1 MKPCYLYIIMSI
13 FSLLALP
20 GCRDEEAVQTSEGTR
35 TVTVNL
41 GIAMSRV
48 TEGSSIG
55 DGSTPKDMK
64 VWIFNQD
71 NTKLVDY
78 YEIENPTFS
87 GSDALG
93 ELVNTNEHVFEL
105 DNTITY
111 LNFYVVLNSDNV
123 KGLSYNLGRES
134 SVDKIKAATFTG
146 LADNLEDNQVPIYG
160 EATSED
166 ALPVEDHKK
175 SYSVTIKTERA
186 VSKLELFFTKES
198 ASSDLKIKRITLK
211 NIPDKGLLAR
221 EIALTDIANYNK
233 TETLFEDSNG
243 KEITTDLPASESPV
257 GDFSNHPDNFVQI
270 NLSQA
275 YLLENPNNN
284 EWKPTT
290 GSDYEYPEAAPP
302 IKNAYVLTVAY
313 TLNNKEEE
321 RLFVLPE
328 TKRNIWNKI
337 FVRVNDNGELIIQ
350 YKALPW
356 QLVESKI
363 GYAPQHIPTDGNP
376 FNVNQDWEESDIAKG
391 NYYALFP
398 QESYNSGRNTT
409 SKLLHHL
416 YDTPQG
422 GDNEARL
429 CILTRP
435 TYDDAIDKEEHW
447 ALKAGSAGA
456 RYFFILTGP
465 EGATWEAH
473 LTNNEDFSFST
484 TDENDFKGSEYEK
497 DGNVNKVTHGIA
509 RKKPYIIQINANH
522 LYTSY
527 DQNMSGNTIDEP
539 SFDIDGYDKYSSYD
553 ESDWESLF
561 SDDYI
566 TDWGEEHQKEKVET
580 EFYITVKLTDGT
592 EYELNINPSY
602 QADDDIEN
610 KYFPFKEKRRFA
622 GTDTRI
628 WFRHLRAQ
636 YGWRNL
642 ECLARDLK
650 EDIIEDGEDEAQPW
664 NKADWWTVNPYWNS
678 EHVESVW
685 K

>member
-1 MKPCYLYIIMSI
+1 MNLRYLYIIMCI

-41 GIAMSRV
+41 GIAMSRA
-48 TEGSSIG
+48 TEDKDIG

-64 VWIFNQD
+64 VWIFDQN
-71 NTKLVDY
+71 NSLVDY
-78 YEIENPTFS
+78 YEIDNPTFS

-93 ELVNTNEHVFEL
+93 ELVNTHEHVFEL
-105 DNTITY
+105 DNTVTT
-111 LNFYVVLNSDNV
+111 LNFYAVLNSESGT
-123 KGLSYNLGRES
+123 GLEGLGES
-134 SVDKIKAATFTG
+134 SSVTNIQNATFTALNEVAG
-146 LADNLEDNQVPIYG
+146 DNQVPVYG
-160 EATSED
+160 TATAD
-166 ALPVEDHKK
+166 VKDHN
-175 SYSVTIKTERA
+175 VAIKTKRA
-186 VSKLELFFTKES
+186 VGKLELFFTKES
-198 ASSDLKIKRITLK
+198 ASSDLKINRITLE
-211 NIPDKGLLAR
+211 NIPNKGLLAK
-221 EIALTDIANYNK
+221 EIALIDIANYNK
-233 TETLFEDSNG
+233 TEILFEDSNG

-257 GDFSNHPDNFVQI
+257 GDFSNHPDDFVQI
-270 NLSQA
+270 DLSQA

-284 EWKPTT
+284 EWSPTT
-290 GSDYEYPEAAPP
+290 GTDYEYPEAAPSRE
-302 IKNAYVLTVAY
+302 NAYVLTVEY

-321 RLFVLPE
+321 SSFVLPE

-527 DQNMSGNTIDEP
+527 DQNMSGNTNTIDEP

-592 EYELNINPSY
+592 EYELTINPSFKECN
-602 QADDDIEN
+602 IEN

>member
-64 VWIFNQD
+64 VWIFDQN
-71 NTKLVDY
+71 NSLVDY
-78 YEIENPTFS
+78 YEIDNPTFS

-123 KGLSYNLGRES
+123 TGLSYNLGRES
-134 SVDKIKAATFTG
+134 LVDEIKAATFTG

-160 EATSED
+160 EATGED

-175 SYSVTIKTERA
+175 SYSVTIKTKRA

-198 ASSDLKIKRITLK
+198 EKSNLAITGITLT
-211 NIPDKGLLAR
+211 NIPNKGFLAR
-221 EIALTDIANYNK
+221 KATTNDELTYSR
-233 TETLFEDSNG
+233 TETLFTGSLTINKHLTE
-243 KEITTDLPASESPV
+243 ETAL
-257 GDFSNHPDNFVQI
+257 GDFSTQAESFNTI
-270 NLSQA
+270 TLSQP
-275 YLLENPNNN
+275 YLLENPYNTAWSDNG
-284 EWKPTT
+284 KT
-290 GSDYEYPEAAPP
+290 DYEFPQ
-302 IKNAYVLTVAY
+302 LAY

-321 RLFVLPE
+321 RSFVLPE

-356 QLVESKI
+356 QLVKSSI
-363 GYAPQHIPTDGNP
+363 GYAPQHVSTSSNP
-376 FNVNQDWEESDIAKG
+376 FANETSYNEFING
-391 NYYALFP
+391 NNYVLFP
-398 QESYNSGRNTT
+398 LENYEDYHTT
-409 SKLLHHL
+409 QGLFNHL
-416 YDTPQG
+416 YDNPQK

-429 CILTRP
+429 CIITRP
-435 TYDDAIDKEEHW
+435 TYDESTYKDDKDKHMS
-447 ALKAGSAGA
+447 LKTGSAGA
-456 RYFFILTGP
+456 RYYFMLTGP

-473 LTNNEDFSFST
+473 LNDPDGNFAFSNSVNDDDFTNC
-484 TDENDFKGSEYEK
+484 TDEGFSKE
-497 DGNVNKVTHGIA
+497 VRMATHGIA
-509 RKKPYIIQINANH
+509 REQPYIIQIVATH
-522 LYTSY
+522 LYTSDGDHY
-527 DQNMSGNTIDEP
+527 TSGISDLDTEPRFENVYEDLGLGTDEDKWETY
-539 SFDIDGYDKYSSYD
+539 FDYTYLTTWGKDKWD
-553 ESDWESLF
+553 NKK
-561 SDDYI
+561 
-566 TDWGEEHQKEKVET
+566 TVEA

-592 EYELNINPSY
+592 EYELTINPSFKECN
-602 QADDDIEN
+602 IEN

>member
-1 MKPCYLYIIMSI
+1 MNLRYLYIIMCI

-41 GIAMSRV
+41 GIAMSRAD
-48 TEGSSIG
+48 EDEDKDIG
-55 DGSTPKDMK
+55 DSSTPKDMK

-71 NTKLVDY
+71 NTELVDY
-78 YEIENPTFS
+78 YEINDPTFS

-93 ELVNTNEHVFEL
+93 ELVNTHEHIFEL
-105 DNTITY
+105 DNTITK
-111 LNFYVVLNSDNV
+111 LNFYAVLNSENAT
-123 KGLSYNLGRES
+123 GLTPTLGENS
-134 SVDKIKAATFTG
+134 AVSDIQGATFTG
-146 LADNLEDNQVPIYG
+146 LADNVQDNQVPVYG
-160 EATSED
+160 ETTLDVSE
-166 ALPVEDHKK
+166 HKN
-175 SYSVTIKTERA
+175 SYPVTIETERA

-198 ASSDLKIKRITLK
+198 EKSNLAITGITLT
-211 NIPDKGLLAR
+211 NIPDKGFLAK
-221 EIALTDIANYNK
+221 EATTGDELTYQEE
-233 TETLFEDSNG
+233 ETLFTGPQPIDKYLPE
-243 KEITTDLPASESPV
+243 ETTL
-257 GDFSNHPDNFVQI
+257 GDFSTKAENFNTI
-270 NLSQA
+270 ELSQP
-275 YLLENPNNN
+275 YLLENPYNTAWSDNG
-284 EWKPTT
+284 KT
-290 GSDYEYPEAAPP
+290 DYEFPQPEKADE
-302 IKNAYVLTVAY
+302 KAYVLTVSY
-313 TLNNKEEE
+313 TLNNKEEN
-321 RLFVLPE
+321 RSFVLPE

-376 FNVNQDWEESDIAKG
+376 FSVNQDWEESDIAKG

-398 QESYNSGRNTT
+398 QESYNSDRNTT

-435 TYDDAIDKEEHW
+435 TYDDAIDDEKHW

-473 LTNNEDFSFST
+473 LTNEEDFSFST
-484 TDENDFKGSEYEK
+484 TDEDDFKGSEYEK

-527 DQNMSGNTIDEP
+527 NKNMSGNTIDEP

-566 TDWGEEHQKEKVET
+566 TDWGKEHQKEKVET
-580 EFYITVKLTDGT
+580 EFYITVKLTNGT
-592 EYELNINPSY
+592 EYELTINPSFKECN
-602 QADDDIEN
+602 IEN
-610 KYFPFKEKRRFA
+610 IYFPFKEKRRFA

-664 NKADWWTVNPYWNS
+664 NKAYWWTVNPYWNS

>member
-1 MKPCYLYIIMSI
+1 MKLRYLYSIMCI

-20 GCRDEEAVQTSEGTR
+20 GCREEEAVQTSEGTR

-41 GIAMSRV
+41 GIAMSRAEGHDVIAQGEADDMSIWIYDQDGKDIAGNPIETV
-48 TEGSSIG
+48 TMDFDITDVEKLQFRVLMNTDNINISYNDAPLTLDATTSIEAIESATFSWG
-55 DGSTPKDMK
+55 TSLPQSDNK
-64 VWIFNQD
+64 VPMYGKEKNEVIISN
-71 NTKLVDY
+71 KRDY
-78 YEIENPTFS
+78 NVEIE
-87 GSDALG
+87 
-93 ELVNTNEHVFEL
+93 
-105 DNTITY
+105 
-111 LNFYVVLNSDNV
+111 V
-123 KGLSYNLGRES
+123 K
-134 SVDKIKAATFTG
+134 
-146 LADNLEDNQVPIYG
+146 
-160 EATSED
+160 
-166 ALPVEDHKK
+166 
-175 SYSVTIKTERA
+175 RA

-198 ASSDLKIKRITLK
+198 DKSTLEITGITLK
-211 NIPDKGLLAR
+211 NIPDKGFLAR
-221 EIALTDIANYNK
+221 EATTDDALTYSTEDIP
-233 TETLFEDSNG
+233 LFTGSENIDKYLSDLSED
-243 KEITTDLPASESPV
+243 IF
-257 GDFSNHPDNFVQI
+257 GDFSTKPENFI
-270 NLSQA
+270 SITLSQP
-275 YLLENPNNN
+275 YLLENPYNTAWSNNGN
-284 EWKPTT
+284 T
-290 GSDYEYPEAAPP
+290 DYEFPQPEEADE
-302 IKNAYVLTVAY
+302 KAYVVTVSY
-313 TLNNKEEE
+313 TLNNTAET
-321 RLFVLPE
+321 RSFVLPE
-328 TKRNIWNKI
+328 VKRNIWNKI

-356 QLVESKI
+356 QLVESSI

-398 QESYNSGRNTT
+398 QESYNSDRNTT

-435 TYDDAIDKEEHW
+435 TYDDAIDDEEHW

-473 LTNNEDFSFST
+473 LTNKEDFSFST

-664 NKADWWTVNPYWNS
+664 NKAYWWTVNPYWNS